1 MEKKTVCI
9 IGGGAA
15 GLVSAIFAA
24 RNHASVI
31 LLEQNEKPGRKL
43 LATGNGRCNLTNT
56 YQHPSCYHGRHPEFA
71 WEVIQQFPMQQTVA
85 FFSKLGIYT
94 RNRDGYLYP
103 ASLQAS
109 SVLEV
114 LEAEARYLKVKI
126 KCREQVTDICACPDR
141 EQGRWLV
148 KTASWQ
154 YPADSVIIACG
165 SPASEIA
172 GSCTFG
178 YELAKKLGHTLIKP
192 LPALV
197 PLVCKGSFFKKWAGV
212 RAEGCVS
219 IAVARRIFREER
231 GELQLTEYGVSGIP
245 VFQLSGYAV
254 RLLDEGV
261 PVRLLLDFM
270 PDFTEEALEAFLKTR
285 MDNCPYKTLKESL
298 VGLFPKKLIDVLT
311 QDDKTDTA
319 SLVQKIK
326 CLELDVKGPRSLGQA
341 QVCSGGVST
350 EELSAGTMESSLHP
364 GIFFAGEVVDTDGIC
379 GGYNLQWA
387 WSSAAMA
394 GTHAAL

>member
-1 MEKKTVCI
+1 
-9 IGGGAA
+9 
-15 GLVSAIFAA
+15 
-24 RNHASVI
+24 
-31 LLEQNEKPGRKL
+31 
-43 LATGNGRCNLTNT
+43 
-56 YQHPSCYHGRHPEFA
+56 
-71 WEVIQQFPMQQTVA
+71 MQQTVA

-172 GSCTFG
+172 GSCTSG

-197 PLVCKGSFFKKWAGV
+197 PLVCKASLKSGQASAQRDASPLPLTAGFS
-212 RAEGCVS
+212 G
-219 IAVARRIFREER
+219 RR
-231 GELQLTEYGVSGIP
+231 
-245 VFQLSGYAV
+245 
-254 RLLDEGV
+254 
-261 PVRLLLDFM
+261 
-270 PDFTEEALEAFLKTR
+270 EASCSSQ
-285 MDNCPYKTLKESL
+285 N
-298 VGLFPKKLIDVLT
+298 
-311 QDDKTDTA
+311 TA
-319 SLVQKIK
+319 SP
-326 CLELDVKGPRSLGQA
+326 ESRS
-341 QVCSGGVST
+341 
-350 EELSAGTMESSLHP
+350 SS
-364 GIFFAGEVVDTDGIC
+364 
-379 GGYNLQWA
+379 
-387 WSSAAMA
+387 
-394 GTHAAL
+394 

>member
-1 MEKKTVCI
+1 M
-9 IGGGAA
+9 
-15 GLVSAIFAA
+15 
-24 RNHASVI
+24 
-31 LLEQNEKPGRKL
+31 
-43 LATGNGRCNLTNT
+43 
-56 YQHPSCYHGRHPEFA
+56 
-71 WEVIQQFPMQQTVA
+71 
-85 FFSKLGIYT
+85 
-94 RNRDGYLYP
+94 
-103 ASLQAS
+103 
-109 SVLEV
+109 
-114 LEAEARYLKVKI
+114 
-126 KCREQVTDICACPDR
+126 
-141 EQGRWLV
+141 
-148 KTASWQ
+148 
-154 YPADSVIIACG
+154 IIACG

-172 GSCTFG
+172 GSCTSG

-219 IAVARRIFREER
+219 LAVDRRIFREER